1 MKVWIMVLNIKN
13 ENTGFYA
20 VTRSKPYRI
29 NNKDGVKC
37 WCVITPQGA
46 LYLDR
51 KIYKPVVA
59 ELKYKAVK
67 E

>member
-20 VTRSKPYRI
+20 VTRVKPHRA

-37 WCVITPQGA
+37 WCAMTPQGA
-46 LYLDR
+46 IFLDR

-59 ELKYKAVK
+59 ELKIGGAK
-67 E
+67 